1 MGVIGHYIARRYLSR
16 MNAVHLRSYPQLA
29 AFSFDLITLY
39 IHLDGR
45 YERDELQ
52 FLADR
57 VFPALPPGGDCL
69 DVGANIGNH
78 AVTFAPHFRRVIA
91 FEPHPRTFRLLEL
104 NAELAGNI
112 VPLNLGASSGAGTIT
127 VAQDRRNIAATSI
140 KRQGGPGS
148 DSVSFR
154 LERIDDIAEVAQS
167 PAISFMKFDVEGHE
181 RQALEGAA
189 ETIRRHRPLIVLE
202 VLPDEVES
210 GTTESVEFLRMLGY
224 RHFYELTG
232 AGWLGRL
239 PRRLLKPARTLVS
252 VLTGRRP
259 SKAENLTEVTTL
271 EKRSYLMLLCAPET
285 FAPVG

>member
-1 MGVIGHYIARRYLSR
+1 MGAIGHYLARRYLNR
-16 MNAVHLRSYPQLA
+16 MNTVHLRDFPQLA

-57 VFPALPPGGDCL
+57 VFPALPAGGDCL

-78 AVTFAPHFRRVIA
+78 AIAFAPHFRRVIA

-104 NAELAGNI
+104 NAELASN
-112 VPLNLGASSGAGTIT
+112 VMPLNLGASSGAGTIM

-148 DSVSFR
+148 DSVTFR
-154 LERIDDIAEVAQS
+154 LERIDDIAEVAES
-167 PAISFMKFDVEGHE
+167 PAITFMKFDVEGHE

-202 VLPDEVES
+202 VLPDEVKG
-210 GTTESVEFLRMLGY
+210 GTTESVEFLKTLGY

-232 AGWLGRL
+232 GGWLGRL
-239 PRRLLKPARTLVS
+239 PRRLLKPARTVVS
-252 VLTGRRP
+252 ILTGRRP
-259 SKAENLTEVTTL
+259 SKAECLADVTVL
-271 EKRSYLMLLCAPET
+271 EKRSYLMLLCAPEP